1 MRIISRIAQW
11 VFIVCVPALAM
22 TASITWAVN
31 SSQFYTYR
39 FEKYEVQQS
48 LAEDGLIL
56 TDSQFKDIADGF
68 IHYFNSGEELIHLT
82 VMQGNQSVE
91 LFNLEE
97 ILHFKDVKGL
107 FRLDYGVLLGTFIYC
122 FIYALVSVFWQ
133 KGKHRL
139 RLARSMVMGSLLT
152 LGLMLL
158 LGIGI
163 LLDFDS
169 LFYGFHLIS
178 FSNEYWSAAGNML
191 LLFPEGFWF
200 DAVIYC
206 AIFTAV
212 VAIVLGIIGGIYMIK
227 IRRDRRSGHP
237 QSNT

>member
-1 MRIISRIAQW
+1 VAQW
-11 VFIVCVPALAM
+11 LFVLCLPLLVM
-22 TASITWAVN
+22 TASIAWAVN
-31 SSQFYTYR
+31 NSQFYTYR
-39 FEKYEVQQS
+39 FEKYDVQQS

-56 TDSQFKDIADGF
+56 TDSQLKDITTGF
-68 IHYFNSGEELIHLT
+68 IHYFNSSEELIHLI
-82 VMQGNQSVE
+82 VAQGNQFVE
-91 LFNLEE
+91 LFNREE

-122 FIYALVSVFWQ
+122 LVYALLSIFWQ
-133 KGKHRL
+133 NGKHRL
-139 RLARSMVMGSLLT
+139 RLARSMVMGSALT

-163 LLDFDS
+163 WLDFAS

-206 AIFTAV
+206 AIFTGV
-212 VAIVLGIIGGIYMIK
+212 VALVLGIIGGIYIIK
-227 IRRDRRSGHP
+227 VRRDKRDKHS
-237 QSNT
+237 QSNTQ

>member
-11 VFIVCVPALAM
+11 LFILCLPVLGL
-22 TASITWAVN
+22 TASIAWAVN

-39 FEKYEVQQS
+39 FEKYDVQQS
-48 LAEDGLIL
+48 LAEEGLTL
-56 TDSQFKDIADGF
+56 TDSQLKDIADGF

-91 LFNLEE
+91 LFNREE

-107 FRLDYGVLLGTFIYC
+107 FRLDYSVLLGTFIYC
-122 FIYALVSVFWQ
+122 SAYALVSVFWQ
-133 KGKHRL
+133 KGEYRP
-139 RLARSMVMGSLLT
+139 RLARSMVMGSILT

-178 FSNEYWSAAGNML
+178 FTNEYWSAAGNML

-212 VAIVLGIIGGIYMIK
+212 VAIVLGIVGGAYMIK
-227 IRRDRRSGHP
+227 IRRDKRNEYSK
-237 QSNT
+237 SNT